1 MYSCCMH
8 LEVTPNRNCPEDAN
22 CMFGEAG
29 PSERV
34 YAVPVERDGKD
45 LWAMVTGWD
54 AEADAEVPAF
64 ATLVN
69 DSADGH
75 AILVHGGSG
84 GVRLQPLDVGEPWS
98 SDHTGQWG
106 EPFLLL
112 RSGIRTVLW
121 SEVFPGTPRP

>member
-1 MYSCCMH
+1 MH
-8 LEVTPNRNCPEDAN
+8 LEVTPNRNCSEDAN

-54 AEADAEVPAF
+54 ATLDREVPAF
-64 ATLVN
+64 VTLVN

-84 GVRLQPLDVGEPWS
+84 GVRLQPLDAGAPWS
-98 SDHTGQWG
+98 SDRSDQWG